1 MTKLETI
8 VFGGGGL
15 RGISY
20 AGVFKLLEEYDL
32 RKDVKHVIGSS
43 IGAMAGVYL
52 VLNYSYEEILEI
64 VMDFEMKKIQDISA
78 NTILQAPATYGI
90 DSGKKFMEFYKTLVI
105 RKGYHVDITLKEL
118 YEINGIKF
126 TIVTTC
132 IEDCKAHYMDYL
144 TDPDIPLWKAAF
156 MSSCVPFIFVPFE
169 YNGKHYID
177 GGIIDNHPLQYID
190 ATKMNG
196 LGFVLYDNLTGNELA
211 SAINYVMTIFKCYN
225 HCITQEKFAKY
236 DANII
241 RIKVHN
247 VKFYEA
253 AVEKS
258 QLAEL
263 VKVGY
268 ESSKDRIKLFAEE
281 KKKAETVAKAAKTI
295 KTTKESKDSET
306 QTSPI

>member
-1 MTKLETI
+1 MTKLETL
-8 VFGGGGL
+8 VFCGGGL

-20 AGVFKLLEEYDL
+20 TGVAKLLEEYDL
-32 RKDVKHVIGSS
+32 RKDLKHIVGSS
-43 IGAMAGVYL
+43 IGAIAGVYI
-52 VLNYSYEEILEI
+52 VLNYSYEDILEI
-64 VMDFEMKKIQDISA
+64 VMDFDMKKIQDISA
-78 NTILQAPATYGI
+78 STILQAPATFGI
-90 DSGKKFMEFYKTLVI
+90 DSGKKFMEFYKSLVI

-118 YEINGIKF
+118 FEINGIKF

-132 IEDCKAHYMDYL
+132 IEDCKAYYIDYL
-144 TDPDIPLWKAAF
+144 TDPDIPLWKAAY
-156 MSSCVPFIFVPFE
+156 MSSCIPFIYVPFE

-196 LGFVLYDNLTGNELA
+196 LGFVLFDNIAGNELA
-211 SAINYVMTIFKCYN
+211 SPINYVMTIFKCYN

-236 DANII
+236 DTNII

-253 AVEKS
+253 SVEKS

-268 ESSKDRIKLFAEE
+268 ESAKERIKLFAEE
-281 KKKAETVAKAAKTI
+281 KKKALKAE
-295 KTTKESKDSET
+295 KESKDSET
-306 QTSPI
+306 QT